1 MYIQEQTVSHYTHVL
16 LSNFT
21 PNIHDFSSK
30 KNYIFSIF
38 YSFFFYILHTYHQ
51 IFSIF
56 PDKTFIVVFFFS
68 EKYFFLNILNYIF
81 SNNVY
86 TKV

>member
-16 LSNFT
+16 LSNLT

-38 YSFFFYILHTYHQ
+38 YNFFFLHYFFYILHTYHQ

-68 EKYFFLNILNYIF
+68 RKILFFKYFKLYF
-81 SNNVY
+81 
-86 TKV
+86 